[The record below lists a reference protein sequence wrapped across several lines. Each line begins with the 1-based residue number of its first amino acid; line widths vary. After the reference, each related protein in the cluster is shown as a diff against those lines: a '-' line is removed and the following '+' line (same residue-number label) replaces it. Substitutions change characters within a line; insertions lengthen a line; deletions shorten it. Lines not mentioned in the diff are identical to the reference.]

1 MTQKITMGRDR
12 RQDAIDAQNAM
23 RQAGANPHVEG
34 IASQVARDTGYQSR
48 SSVANMPVESP
59 VNTTGNVELGT
70 SATKSSQKDPEQF
83 QTKALDERLNMYAR
97 AASNAGYSLN
107 DRSVTGSLA

>member
-23 RQAGANPHVEG
+23 RQAGANPSVEG
-34 IASQVARDTGYQSR
+34 IAPQPRQDTGYQSIG
-48 SSVANMPVESP
+48 STGNIPVENP
-59 VNTTGNVELGT
+59 VNTTGNAELGT
-70 SATKSSQKDPEQF
+70 SATKSSQQNPDQF
-83 QTKALDERLNMYAR
+83 QTKALDERLSMHAR

-107 DRSVTGSLA
+107 DRSQTGSI

>member
-23 RQAGANPHVEG
+23 RQAGANPSVEG
-34 IASQVARDTGYQSR
+34 IAPQPRQDTGYQSIG
-48 SSVANMPVESP
+48 STGNIPVENP
-59 VNTTGNVELGT
+59 VNTTGNAELGT
-70 SATKSSQKDPEQF
+70 SATKSSQQDPEQF
-83 QTKALDERLNMYAR
+83 QTKALDERLEMYAR

-107 DRSVTGSLA
+107 DRSRTGSI